1 MCKKINLKYI
11 IFVICLFITEPVYA
25 APYVMAK
32 ECKDIF
38 DPEVLKFL
46 QQIYNVFKYLAPV
59 LVLVFSTM
67 DFVKA
72 AASQDKEALKK
83 AAKTALKRALL
94 AILLFV
100 VPTLLNY
107 FFNLLG
113 FSGTCGIE

>member
-11 IFVICLFITEPVYA
+11 VFNICLFLSGISIPSLA
-25 APYVMAK
+25 FAK
-32 ECKDIF
+32 ECNDIL
-38 DPEVLKFL
+38 DPEVVKFL
-46 QQIYNVFKYLAPV
+46 QQIFNVFKYLAPV

-83 AAKTALKRALL
+83 ASKTALKRFLL
-94 AILLFV
+94 AVALFV

-107 FFNLLG
+107 FFELLG
-113 FSGTCGIE
+113 FSGTCDIK